1 MLIKLGIVT
10 TGIALLLG
18 GTAQAAVEVP
28 VVPKPPNCASAV
40 QIGSAGVLKRGA
52 TTVATI
58 TQYEGCGGKYGHV
71 RVHAETPF
79 RARVRLST
87 DDSSTLPTV
96 GEPNQRDVWTF
107 SRTMNDKCTAA
118 VATVTYGG
126 ASLEGR
132 SGRSC

>member
-10 TGIALLLG
+10 TGVALFLG
-18 GTAQAAVEVP
+18 GTAQAAEVP
-28 VVPKPPNCASAV
+28 VVPKPPNCSSAV
-40 QIGSAGVLKRGA
+40 KIGSAGVLKRGA

-71 RVHAETPF
+71 RVQATTPF
-79 RARVRLST
+79 RAAVRLRADTVST
-87 DDSSTLPTV
+87 VPTI

-107 SRTMNDKCTAA
+107 SRTMNDMCTMA
-118 VATVTYGG
+118 VATVTYDG

>member
-1 MLIKLGIVT
+1 M
-10 TGIALLLG
+10 
-18 GTAQAAVEVP
+18 
-28 VVPKPPNCASAV
+28 VPKPPNCSSAV
-40 QIGSAGVLKRGA
+40 KIGSAGVLKRGA

-71 RVHAETPF
+71 RVQATTPF
-79 RARVRLST
+79 RAAVRLRADTVST
-87 DDSSTLPTV
+87 VPTI

-107 SRTMNDKCTAA
+107 SRTMNDMCTMA
-118 VATVTYGG
+118 VATVTYDG

>member
-10 TGIALLLG
+10 TGVALLLG
-18 GTAQAAVEVP
+18 GTAQAAEVP
-28 VVPKPPNCASAV
+28 ELPKPPNCLSAV
-40 QIGSAGVLKRGA
+40 KIGSAGVLKRGA

-71 RVHAETPF
+71 RVQVSTPF
-79 RARVRLST
+79 RASVRLSA
-87 DDSSTLPTV
+87 DGSSTTPTL
-96 GEPNQRDVWTF
+96 GQPNQRDVWTF

-118 VATVTYGG
+118 VATVTFDS